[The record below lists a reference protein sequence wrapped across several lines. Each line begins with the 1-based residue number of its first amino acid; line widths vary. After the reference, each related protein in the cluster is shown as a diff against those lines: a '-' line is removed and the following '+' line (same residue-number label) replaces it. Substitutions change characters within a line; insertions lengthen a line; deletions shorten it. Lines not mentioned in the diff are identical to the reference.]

1 MEQSEDMTRIPGHN
15 HSHVPW
21 TKRDML
27 LATAIGSVLVLGLAV
42 AIGFTLRFYHQVTG
56 SEWPLR
62 LLGIDVLIGELA
74 LLLPV
79 WLFGVRK
86 YGLPWSAVGFRRFNV
101 RRDRGAWVPIPA
113 CLVRLQLHLGHAHAG
128 VDWLGRAT
136 RRAALL
142 WWRIR
147 RPAIGAL
154 DRLTGSSHCR
164 RGLLSRVPIWG
175 LARAYQS
182 AWGSPRECSPVR
194 PGARAAPLHATAL
207 CVGHVVCAAIP
218 PDWIHMASC
227 GPSQQHE
234 HSGRAGII
242 SAADSGD
249 LAERLSAPLR
259 LQAEYLIELLRQRHA
274 S

>member
-101 RRDRGAWVPIPA
+101 RRAAGLG
-113 CLVRLQLHLGHAHAG
+113 CLF
-128 VDWLGRAT
+128 
-136 RRAALL
+136 LL
-142 WWRIR
+142 VSFAFNFIW
-147 RPAIGAL
+147 AML
-154 DRLTGSSHCR
+154 MLVLTG
-164 RGLLSRVPIWG
+164 LDV
-175 LARAYQS
+175 Q
-182 AWGSPRECSPVR
+182 
-194 PGARAAPLHATAL
+194 
-207 CVGHVVCAAIP
+207 
-218 PDWIHMASC
+218 PDVLPYF
-227 GPSQQHE
+227 G
-234 HSGRAGII
+234 GG
-242 SAADSGD
+242 SGD
-249 LAERLSAPLR
+249 LPLALLTVSLAAPIAEEAFFRGYLFAGLREHTSLRGAVLVSAALFALVHVLPLSMPPLFVLGTLFALLYHQTGSIWPAVVLHSSMNTLAVLASYL
-259 LQAEYLIELLRQRHA
+259 LQTLGI
-274 S
+274 